1 MKETS
6 KQFGIENLNLLLVEK
21 MFEYEYDYVHEHLV
35 PTLVSNLGLE
45 INEWFVYDLSD
56 KEFLLS
62 EN

>member
-35 PTLVSNLGLE
+35 PTSVSNLGLE
-45 INEWFVYDLSD
+45 INGWLCMI
-56 KEFLLS
+56 
-62 EN
+62 